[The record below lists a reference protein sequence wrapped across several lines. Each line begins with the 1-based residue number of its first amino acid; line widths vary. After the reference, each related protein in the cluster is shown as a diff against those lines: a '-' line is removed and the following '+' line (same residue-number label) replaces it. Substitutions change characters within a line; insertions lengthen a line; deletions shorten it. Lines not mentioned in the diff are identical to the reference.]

1 MIKVYQYVK
10 NEYETIF
17 YRILFYLSFYIT
29 TLFFY
34 LTYSVIDSPDLAKYY
49 KYFEFYSGSI
59 TAVGLE
65 QGHIYFFLNYF
76 IAFTYSLIY
85 DFFTLN
91 EILNI
96 AVHTTNSFIFLFGCM
111 GIKKCL
117 AEKYDKKN
125 IYLVLAIL
133 CFLPPSFQLRVTFK
147 PEILAFACLG
157 WLFLYLSKIYQND
170 GSINIIKFILLFSL
184 VITSKISIAF
194 LITVILLLEIFINKR
209 KVISKLKLTHFLIF
223 LLIVSSLSIENTRM
237 NDKFI
242 NQVEHEEKY
251 NNTVDLSFFTKFDQ
265 NDFIDNPN
273 KYFFYDSFIGI
284 TMFDSFNDFFGLY
297 NNSEHTEL
305 NIERKQFF
313 KVVFRGGQVLP
324 LNMKFDKNDVLFSF
338 SGLYDRGWNEKNYI
352 DETRMKTSFIF
363 SLIVYFLLLLFAI
376 FKKSLRI
383 IFVSPF
389 IGIFVVSVSALGFFG
404 TNNYDPNTGDSFKTF
419 YYGYLLLFAF
429 SFLLSQIF
437 EKKLFK
443 KTISIVLVLLM
454 LFFLGFPFKYS
465 QQTEEMIIDKNSQ
478 ILTCKY
484 NYPVVN
490 LFLNVNEKIK
500 CDKSRSTKNLISPDS
515 YMPPID
521 FGLKKIP
528 FINIFVLFTYLLL
541 FSSKINRSKLVS
553 KL

>member
-1 MIKVYQYVK
+1 MIKVYNYIK
-10 NEYETIF
+10 NEYETII
-17 YRILFYLSFYIT
+17 YRIIFYISFYT
-29 TLFFY
+29 SALTFY

-49 KYFEFYSGSI
+49 KYFEYYSGSI
-59 TAVGLE
+59 STVGLE
-65 QGHIYFFLNYF
+65 QGHVYFFLNYF
-76 IAFTYSLIY
+76 IAINYSLIY

-96 AVHTTNSFIFLFGCM
+96 AVHTTNSAIFLFGCM

-117 AEKYDKKN
+117 TEKYDRKN
-125 IYLVLAIL
+125 IYLVLTIL

-157 WLFLYLSKIYQND
+157 WLFFYLNRIYQNNESSD
-170 GSINIIKFILLFSL
+170 IVKFILIFSI

-194 LITVILLLEIFINKR
+194 LILVVLLLEVFINKR
-209 KVISKLKLTHFLIF
+209 QVIPKFKLIHILIF
-223 LLIVSSLSIENTRM
+223 LLIVSSLLIENTRM
-237 NDKFI
+237 NDRFI
-242 NQVEHEEKY
+242 SEVEHEEKY
-251 NNTVDLSFFTKFDQ
+251 DNTVELSFFTKFNQ

-305 NIERKQFF
+305 NKERKQFF
-313 KVVFRGGQVLP
+313 KVVFKGGQVLP
-324 LNMKFDKNDVLFSF
+324 LNMKFDKKDVLFSF

-352 DETRMKTSFIF
+352 DETRMKMSFIY

-376 FKKSLRI
+376 FEKRLRVI
-383 IFVSPF
+383 LISPF
-389 IGIFVVSVSALGFFG
+389 IGIFVVSMSALGLFG
-404 TNNYDPNTGDSFKTF
+404 TNNYDPNIGDSFKTF

-429 SFLLSQIF
+429 SFLLSKIF
-437 EKKLFK
+437 DKKIFK
-443 KTISIVLVLLM
+443 KTISFILVLLM

-484 NYPVVN
+484 NYPVIN
-490 LFLNVNEKIK
+490 LFLNVNEEIK
-500 CDKSRSTKNLISPDS
+500 CDNSRLTKNLISPDS
-515 YMPPID
+515 YLPQID

-528 FINIFVLFTYLLL
+528 FVNIFVLLAYLLL
-541 FSSKINRSKLVS
+541 FSSKINRSKFISRL
-553 KL
+553 

>member
-1 MIKVYQYVK
+1 
-10 NEYETIF
+10 
-17 YRILFYLSFYIT
+17 
-29 TLFFY
+29 
-34 LTYSVIDSPDLAKYY
+34 
-49 KYFEFYSGSI
+49 
-59 TAVGLE
+59 
-65 QGHIYFFLNYF
+65 
-76 IAFTYSLIY
+76 
-85 DFFTLN
+85 
-91 EILNI
+91 
-96 AVHTTNSFIFLFGCM
+96 M

-194 LITVILLLEIFINKR
+194 LISVILLLEIFINKR
-209 KVISKLKLTHFLIF
+209 KVFSKLKLTHFLIF

-363 SLIVYFLLLLFAI
+363 SLIVYL
-376 FKKSLRI
+376 SLI
-383 IFVSPF
+383 HI
-389 IGIFVVSVSALGFFG
+389 
-404 TNNYDPNTGDSFKTF
+404 
-419 YYGYLLLFAF
+419 
-429 SFLLSQIF
+429 
-437 EKKLFK
+437 
-443 KTISIVLVLLM
+443 
-454 LFFLGFPFKYS
+454 
-465 QQTEEMIIDKNSQ
+465 
-478 ILTCKY
+478 
-484 NYPVVN
+484 
-490 LFLNVNEKIK
+490 
-500 CDKSRSTKNLISPDS
+500 
-515 YMPPID
+515 
-521 FGLKKIP
+521 
-528 FINIFVLFTYLLL
+528 
-541 FSSKINRSKLVS
+541 
-553 KL
+553 